1 MQGPPHSRAGNI
13 LRAWLTRRRQPRAL
27 LSGGFFVHSS
37 SLVARTF
44 MDGLAWLAAGGN
56 YSNPPPLHA
65 AEFSTILLQIVNN
78 SRRAECSTST
88 NPQIRTGVTHL
99 SRDDAADVDAS
110 SAAIATGD

>member
-56 YSNPPPLHA
+56 DSNPPPFA
-65 AEFSTILLQIVNN
+65 RCRVFYYYTF
-78 SRRAECSTST
+78 
-88 NPQIRTGVTHL
+88 
-99 SRDDAADVDAS
+99 ADREQQQK
-110 SAAIATGD
+110 GRM